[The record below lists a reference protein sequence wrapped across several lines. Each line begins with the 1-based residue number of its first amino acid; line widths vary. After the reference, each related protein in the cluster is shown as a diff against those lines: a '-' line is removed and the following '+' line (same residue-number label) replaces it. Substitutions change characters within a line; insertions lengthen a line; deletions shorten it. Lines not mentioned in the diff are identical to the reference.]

1 MRKEFG
7 PQQWVLPMPLLL
19 IATYGAD
26 GKADIMPAAW
36 GTIYDYGKILLAL
49 AMDHKTVQNMKETR
63 AFTVS
68 VCTEP
73 CLKACDYAGLVSGGN
88 TPDKMARTGFTLEK
102 SRHVNAPIP
111 LELPVTLECT
121 LDEITGD
128 ECAVIGTIVNT
139 SAEETILGED
149 GLPDL
154 TKIRPVVFDGVH
166 NRYYGLGGALGNAF
180 RLGVVRKG

>member
-7 PQQWVLPMPLLL
+7 PQQWILPMPVLL

-49 AMDHKTVQNMKETR
+49 AMDHKTISNVKETR

-73 CLKACDYAGLVSGGN
+73 CLEACDYAGIVSGNN

-102 SRHVNAPIP
+102 SSHVNAPIP

-121 LDEITGD
+121 LDGITED
-128 ECAVIGTIVNT
+128 ECAIIGTIVNA
-139 SAEETILGED
+139 SAEEGVLGSD

-154 TKIRPVVFDGVH
+154 EKIRPVVFDGIH
-166 NRYYGLGGALGNAF
+166 NQYFGLGKLLGGAF
-180 RLGVVRKG
+180 RLGAVRKG